1 MTDPTTPMVTSTST
15 SHQNLVAR
23 TVLVPLHGELLD
35 RADPD
40 GFTWLRDGSGFV
52 AGGVTAEVPA
62 CDAEARLRD
71 IEVHDDVHR
80 PGSGAIAV
88 GSLPFLGVATATVTI
103 PAWVEG
109 RAADGTSWRTEIGRR
124 DAPSAPPA
132 RATAPM
138 TSPGTTRTRCLTS
151 HERWVHAVESVLA
164 AIGAGEV
171 TKVVLAR
178 TVQVEA
184 ARAIDPRWLLGRL
197 QAREPGRYLFAHA
210 GSVGASP
217 ELLVSRAGP
226 EVLARPLA
234 GTVPWPAEEHA
245 IEALMQ
251 SGKQQ
256 REHAIVVNALAATL
270 GALCSDLDVGLPVAL
285 RLADV
290 AHIATTVRA
299 RAGMDTPGALGL
311 ALALHPTPAVGGTP
325 TPRALEYIARAEPHG
340 RGRFAGPVGWV
351 DARGDGE
358 IAVALRSAEIDG
370 TTALVRAGAGI
381 VSGSDPRA
389 EWDEI
394 DAKLTPVLRAL
405 TRR

>member
-1 MTDPTTPMVTSTST
+1 MTEPAATVTTTRRPT
-15 SHQNLVAR
+15 LVAR
-23 TVLVPLHGELLD
+23 TVLASFEGELLD
-35 RADPD
+35 RAVPD

-52 AGGVTAEVPA
+52 AGGVATEVPA
-62 CDAEARLRD
+62 RDATAYLQD
-71 IEVHDDVHR
+71 IEVHDEVHR
-80 PGSGAIAV
+80 PGTGAIAV
-88 GSLPFLGVATATVTI
+88 GSLPFLDTASATVTI

-109 RAADGTSWRTEIGRR
+109 RAPDGTSWRTEIGRR
-124 DAPSAPPA
+124 DAPAAPPA
-132 RATAPM
+132 RAIVPPV

-151 HERWVHAVESVLA
+151 PDHWERAVESVLA

-178 TVQVEA
+178 TVHVEA
-184 ARAIDPRWLLGRL
+184 AQAIDPRWLLGRL

-217 ELLVSRAGP
+217 ELLVSRTGRD
-226 EVLARPLA
+226 VLARPLA

-245 IEALMQ
+245 IEALLQ

-256 REHAIVVNALAATL
+256 REHAIVVNAMAATL
-270 GALCSDLDVGLPVAL
+270 SALCSDLDVGAPVAL

-299 RAGMDTPGALGL
+299 HAGPDTPSALGL

-325 TPRALEYIARAEPHG
+325 TDRALEYIARAEPHG

-351 DARGDGE
+351 DAQGDGE

-370 TTALVRAGAGI
+370 PTARVRAGAGI
-381 VSGSDPRA
+381 VAGSDQQA

-394 DAKLTPVLRAL
+394 DAKLTPMLRAL
-405 TRR
+405 TNH

>member
-1 MTDPTTPMVTSTST
+1 MTEPAATVTTTRRPAL
-15 SHQNLVAR
+15 QAR
-23 TVLVPLHGELLD
+23 TVLAPLDGELLD
-35 RADPD
+35 RAVPD

-52 AGGVTAEVPA
+52 AGGVAAHVPA
-62 CDAEARLRD
+62 RDAAAYLQD
-71 IEVHDDVHR
+71 IEVHDEVHR
-80 PGSGAIAV
+80 PGTGAIAV
-88 GSLPFLGVATATVTI
+88 GSLPFLDTSSATVTI

-109 RAADGTSWRTEIGRR
+109 RAPDGTSWRTEIGGP
-124 DAPSAPPA
+124 DASFSPPA
-132 RATAPM
+132 RAVVPPM

-151 HERWVHAVESVLA
+151 REYWDRAVTAVLT
-164 AIGAGEV
+164 AIGAGDV

-217 ELLVSRAGP
+217 ELLVSRTGRD
-226 EVLARPLA
+226 VLARPLA

-256 REHAIVVNALAATL
+256 REHAIVVNAMAATL
-270 GALCSDLDVGLPVAL
+270 SALCSDLDVGAPVAL

-290 AHIATTVRA
+290 AHIATTVGA
-299 RAGMDTPGALGL
+299 HAGPDTPSALGL

-325 TPRALEYIARAEPHG
+325 TDRALEYIARAEPHG

-351 DARGDGE
+351 DAQGDGE

-370 TTALVRAGAGI
+370 PTALVRAGAGI
-381 VSGSDPRA
+381 VAGSNPQA

-394 DAKLTPVLRAL
+394 DAKLTPMLRAL
-405 TRR
+405 TNH

>member
-1 MTDPTTPMVTSTST
+1 MTDPAATMTTTRRPA
-15 SHQNLVAR
+15 LLAR
-23 TVLVPLHGELLD
+23 TVHAPLDGELLD

-52 AGGVTAEVPA
+52 AGGVAAEVPA
-62 CDAEARLRD
+62 RDAAAYLQD
-71 IEVHDDVHR
+71 IEVHDEVHR
-80 PGSGAIAV
+80 PGTGAIAV
-88 GSLPFLGVATATVTI
+88 GSLPFLDTASASVTI

-109 RAADGTSWRTEIGRR
+109 RAPDGTSWRTEIGRR
-124 DAPSAPPA
+124 DAPAASPA
-132 RATAPM
+132 RAIGTPM
-138 TSPGTTRTRCLTS
+138 TGPGTTRTRCLTS
-151 HERWVHAVESVLA
+151 HEHWDRAVTAVLA
-164 AIGAGEV
+164 AIDAGDV

-184 ARAIDPRWLLGRL
+184 AQAIDPRWLLGRL

-217 ELLVSRAGP
+217 ELLVSRTGRD
-226 EVLARPLA
+226 VLARPLA
-234 GTVPWPAEEHA
+234 GTVPWPAGEHA
-245 IEALMQ
+245 IEALMR

-256 REHAIVVNALAATL
+256 REHAIVVNAMAATL
-270 GALCSDLDVGLPVAL
+270 SALCSDLDVGAPVAL

-299 RAGMDTPGALGL
+299 HAGPATPSALGL

-325 TPRALEYIARAEPHG
+325 TNRALEYIARAEPHG

-351 DARGDGE
+351 DAQGDGE

-370 TTALVRAGAGI
+370 PTARVRAGAGI
-381 VSGSDPRA
+381 VAGSDPQA

-394 DAKLTPVLRAL
+394 DAKLTPMLRAL
-405 TRR
+405 TNR

>member
-1 MTDPTTPMVTSTST
+1 MTEPAATVTTTRRPAL
-15 SHQNLVAR
+15 QAR
-23 TVLVPLHGELLD
+23 TVLAPLDGELLD
-35 RADPD
+35 RAVPD

-52 AGGVTAEVPA
+52 AGGVAAHVPA
-62 CDAEARLRD
+62 RDAAAYLQD
-71 IEVHDDVHR
+71 IEVHDEVHR
-80 PGSGAIAV
+80 PGTGAIAV
-88 GSLPFLGVATATVTI
+88 GSLPFLDTSSATVTI

-109 RAADGTSWRTEIGRR
+109 RAPDGTSWRTEIGGP
-124 DAPSAPPA
+124 DASFSPPA
-132 RATAPM
+132 RAVVPPM

-151 HERWVHAVESVLA
+151 REYWDRAVTAVLT
-164 AIGAGEV
+164 AIGAGDV

-184 ARAIDPRWLLGRL
+184 AQAIDPRWLLGRL

-217 ELLVSRAGP
+217 ELLVSRTGRD
-226 EVLARPLA
+226 VLARPLA

-256 REHAIVVNALAATL
+256 REHAIVVNAMAATL
-270 GALCSDLDVGLPVAL
+270 SALCSDLDVGAPVAL

-299 RAGMDTPGALGL
+299 HAGPDTPSALGL

-325 TPRALEYIARAEPHG
+325 TDRALEYIARAEPHG

-351 DARGDGE
+351 DAQGDGE

-370 TTALVRAGAGI
+370 PTARVRAGAGI
-381 VSGSDPRA
+381 VAGSNPQA

-394 DAKLTPVLRAL
+394 DAKLTPMLRAL
-405 TRR
+405 TNH

>member
-1 MTDPTTPMVTSTST
+1 MTEPAATVTTTRRPAL
-15 SHQNLVAR
+15 QAR
-23 TVLVPLHGELLD
+23 TVLAPLDGELLD
-35 RADPD
+35 RAVPD

-52 AGGVTAEVPA
+52 AGGVAAHVTAR
-62 CDAEARLRD
+62 DAAAYLQD
-71 IEVHDDVHR
+71 IEVHDEVHR
-80 PGSGAIAV
+80 PGTGAIAV
-88 GSLPFLGVATATVTI
+88 GSLPFLDTSSATVTI

-109 RAADGTSWRTEIGRR
+109 RAPDGTSWRTEIGGP
-124 DAPSAPPA
+124 DASFSPPA
-132 RATAPM
+132 RAVVPPM

-151 HERWVHAVESVLA
+151 REHWDRAVTAVLT
-164 AIGAGEV
+164 AIGVGDV

-184 ARAIDPRWLLGRL
+184 AQAIDPRWLLGRL
-197 QAREPGRYLFAHA
+197 QAREPGRFLFAHA

-217 ELLVSRAGP
+217 ELLVSRTGRD
-226 EVLARPLA
+226 VLARPLA

-256 REHAIVVNALAATL
+256 REHAIVVNAMAATL
-270 GALCSDLDVGLPVAL
+270 SALCSDLDVGAPVAL

-299 RAGMDTPGALGL
+299 HAGPDTPSALGL

-325 TPRALEYIARAEPHG
+325 TDRALEYIARAEPHG

-351 DARGDGE
+351 DAQGDGE

-370 TTALVRAGAGI
+370 PTARVRAGAGI
-381 VSGSDPRA
+381 VAGSNPQA

-394 DAKLTPVLRAL
+394 DAKLTPMLRAL
-405 TRR
+405 TNY

>member
-1 MTDPTTPMVTSTST
+1 MISAATTATSR
-15 SHQNLVAR
+15 LVAR
-23 TVLVPLHGELLD
+23 TTHAAFDGALLE

-52 AGGVTAEVPA
+52 TGGVAAEIPA
-62 CDAEARLRD
+62 QDAEAQLRD
-71 IEVHDDVHR
+71 LEVHDDVHR
-80 PGSGAIAV
+80 PGTGAIAV
-88 GSLPFLGVATATVTI
+88 GSLPFLETATAVVTI

-109 RAADGTSWRTEIGRR
+109 RAADGTSWRTEIGVSNGAAPGARR
-124 DAPSAPPA
+124 LG
-132 RATAPM
+132 ATQPLDG
-138 TSPGTTRTRCLTS
+138 PGTTHARCLTTPD
-151 HERWVHAVESVLA
+151 HWDRAVETVLR
-164 AIGAGEV
+164 AIDADEI

-184 ARAIDPRWLLGRL
+184 SDTIDPQWLLARL

-217 ELLVSRAGP
+217 ELLVSRAGS

-245 IEALMQ
+245 IEALVR

-256 REHAIVVNALAATL
+256 REHAIVVAAMTSTL
-270 GALCSDLDVGLPVAL
+270 SRLCSDLDVGRPEAL

-290 AHIATTVRA
+290 AHLATTVRA
-299 RAGMDTPGALGL
+299 QARPDTPGALGL

-325 TPRALEYIARAEPHG
+325 TPRALEYIARVEPYG

-351 DARGDGE
+351 DANGDGE
-358 IAVALRSAEIDG
+358 IAIALRSAELDG
-370 TTALVRAGAGI
+370 TTATVRAGAGI
-381 VSGSDPRA
+381 VAGSDA
-389 EWDEI
+389 QTEWSEI
-394 DAKLTPVLRAL
+394 DAKLTPVLHAL
-405 TRR
+405 TNR

>member
-1 MTDPTTPMVTSTST
+1 MNDHATITRTSTP
-15 SHQNLVAR
+15 HRNLVAR
-23 TVLVPLHGELLD
+23 TVHSSIDGPLLD

-40 GFTWLRDGSGFV
+40 GFTWIRDGFGFV
-52 AGGVTAEVPA
+52 AGGVAAEIPA
-62 CDAEARLRD
+62 RDAEARLRD
-71 IEVHDDVHR
+71 IEVHDDVRR
-80 PGSGAIAV
+80 PGTGAIAV
-88 GSLPFLGVATATVTI
+88 GSLPFLDTATATVTV

-109 RAADGTSWRTEIGRR
+109 RAPDGTSWRTDIGRR
-124 DAPSAPPA
+124 DVAPAAPPG
-132 RATAPM
+132 RATAPPM
-138 TSPGTTRTRCLTS
+138 GSPGVTRTRCLTAYE
-151 HERWVHAVESVLA
+151 HWDRTVGIVLA
-164 AIGAGEV
+164 AIAAGEV

-178 TVQVEA
+178 TVLVEA
-184 ARAIDPRWLLGRL
+184 AQAIDPRWLLGRL

-217 ELLVSRAGP
+217 ELLVSRSGT

-234 GTVPWPAEEHA
+234 GTVPWPAEERA
-245 IEALMQ
+245 IEQLLH

-256 REHAIVVNALAATL
+256 REHAIVVTAMASTL
-270 GALCSDLDVGLPVAL
+270 GALCSDLEIGPPEAL

-290 AHIATTVRA
+290 AHLATTVCA
-299 RAGMDTPGALGL
+299 RAGTDTPGALGL

-351 DARGDGE
+351 DAHGDGE

-370 TTALVRAGAGI
+370 PTALVRAGAGI
-381 VSGSDPRA
+381 VAGSNPRA
-389 EWDEI
+389 EWTEI

-405 TRR
+405 TTR